1 MDRSGFTILD
11 GAMGTRLYKAGLRSG
26 QCPEK
31 WVLEHADVAAD
42 IQRSYV
48 NAGSQVIYT
57 PTFGANSSVLGT
69 YGLAAQVKEYNL
81 RLVEISKT
89 ASCGKAL
96 IAGDISSTGK
106 MLSPMGPLSFEDMHS
121 IYYEQA
127 AALEKAGV
135 DLFVIETMTNIA
147 EARAALLAVK
157 AVSNKKVY
165 VSFTCNET
173 GRTMMGSDVCAAL
186 QIMQRMGAD
195 AFGLNC
201 STGPGEMLKQIRRL
215 AEFATIPLIAKPN
228 AGLPITLDGET
239 VYNVNSEEFA
249 EYVPLL
255 VEAGASL
262 IGACC
267 GSDEKYISA
276 ISEKLNG
283 ISPVFSVHEN
293 RSDSICGATEKNVFT
308 LDEDAACSVILD
320 CNDDLEDALY
330 DSEADEITG
339 IRITCKEDCEIF
351 AEAQYASQGPVCIIC
366 DDRDLLEKALRAYQG
381 TALYEGTVP
390 AEVLEEY
397 QKKYGLILR

>member
-1 MDRSGFTILD
+1 MDLSSFTILD
-11 GAMGTRLYKAGLRSG
+11 GAMGTRLYKAGLQSG

-31 WVLEHADVAAD
+31 WVLEHSDIAAA

-48 NAGSQVIYT
+48 NAGSQVIYA

-69 YGLAAQVKEYNL
+69 YGLSDKVEEYNL
-81 RLVEISKT
+81 QLCEISKA
-89 ASCGKAL
+89 ASQGKAL

-106 MLSPMGPLSFEDMHS
+106 MLSPMGPLSFEDMYG

-127 AALEKAGV
+127 VALEKAGV

-157 AVSNKKVY
+157 AVSCKKVF

-186 QIMQRMGAD
+186 QIMQTMGAD

-201 STGPGEMLKQIRRL
+201 STGPEEMLKQIRRL
-215 AEFATIPLIAKPN
+215 AEHATIPLIAKPN
-228 AGLPITLDGET
+228 AGLPVTLNGET
-239 VYNVNSEEFA
+239 VYNVDSKEFA

-255 VEAGASL
+255 VEAGAS
-262 IGACC
+262 IVGSCC
-267 GSDEKYISA
+267 GSDEKYIAA
-276 ISEKLNG
+276 ISEKLRSL
-283 ISPVFSVHEN
+283 SPVISFFPEKGN
-293 RSDSICGATEKNVFT
+293 GICGATEKNIFQLEEGT
-308 LDEDAACSVILD
+308 GCSSVLH
-320 CNDDLEDALY
+320 CTEELEDALY
-330 DSEADEITG
+330 DTDSDELTG
-339 IRITCKEDCEIF
+339 ICITSEEDCAIF

-366 DDRDLLEKALRAYQG
+366 DDCDLLEKALRAYQG
-381 TALYEGTVP
+381 TALYEGTVSTDI
-390 AEVLEEY
+390 LKEY